1 MRRNISGL
9 LKSLLLSFLQ
19 NINLLRKPG
28 PEWLRMKC
36 PIRRKP
42 CREGGLNL
50 LALIDLAGGRCV
62 LNLDLIDRTML
73 LCEGLDGYLRPPKP
87 TWSVYTFSSREG
99 GGGDRGNT
107 HSVTIFPN
115 PSKHLPSFH
124 SPNPVLQQRIQ
135 QEIGSNSPS
144 HPCRFRGFPAQLAV
158 EIERDTSDCDSS
170 IT

>member
-28 PEWLRMKC
+28 PEWLRMKR

-62 LNLDLIDRTML
+62 LNLDLIDRAML

-87 TWSVYTFSSREG
+87 TWSVYAFSLQR
-99 GGGDRGNT
+99 RGWWGQGEYAQRY
-107 HSVTIFPN
+107 
-115 PSKHLPSFH
+115 HLS
-124 SPNPVLQQRIQ
+124 
-135 QEIGSNSPS
+135 
-144 HPCRFRGFPAQLAV
+144 
-158 EIERDTSDCDSS
+158 
-170 IT
+170 